1 MSKDP
6 YYQLARNS
14 GAATSADGMSLP
26 SFPSTSFWYD
36 AHAHSSVGISIFPQP
51 PSAADDPGP
60 SSSSSA
66 YNYKQEHCE
75 AKNLQNGREGF
86 ECWTDGLHQSNLQK
100 TFDGQYW
107 SEGSTQ
113 RGFDPPCNVSG
124 GPVEYEPSR
133 HSLQLLSSSEV
144 VPPQQEVHIG
154 GGGGVI
160 AGGSS
165 SSSSSSSMY
174 VMETSSQDEYDDRLT
189 NNSVISSEEYY
200 PHSNS
205 SSDAALCSKKKTS
218 EGAAA
223 SSEDPKK
230 NQKKLKKETK
240 EKVKEEK
247 KCGVCGDAARSMHFG
262 GMACDSCKAFFR
274 RSVQSG
280 AYKNFQCPENEQCP
294 ISKQNRK
301 VCQYCRFKKSQENGM
316 EISWVMSETD
326 RMTLWK
332 NRLAKQRHVQEEK
345 IKDEVYGDLPRT
357 LDPDE
362 ADKLRNLALIQ
373 ESTFASLPY
382 PEDCYGD
389 RVESLANLFVCIC
402 KKLGMFFYKIQ
413 DFGEICKNDQS
424 LLLKNGIG
432 MSIYLH
438 GAYMYDYENEIWPAE
453 NNKEAFKIPR
463 VSMHTLKKFTVYPDA
478 FNAIMKFYKKYG
490 KELKDEIILALMCI
504 IAFFQPDDPQ
514 FRYPGKIQDIQ
525 VTYLEHLRHYL
536 LAKEGDSGVKVTFPK
551 LLVGLADIR
560 EILEF
565 HSKVDIKPTI
575 NHQQI
580 VTQSSLKHQMAAVH
594 DVFAKGS
601 QGFFPDFSSVLTSS
615 EKQHPIWKRNERS
628 LSRRHRQRSGAAV
641 HAGDQFYHPQT
652 NQIFGSDPRTDMIIT
667 NPMDQIDR
675 FIKKHKLSIAQVSEV
690 ADYNG
695 RGALQPK
702 YFKSSY
708 DSSSSR
714 SDNEIEYPQPEA
726 SASRQLQLI
735 PHNSGWE
742 NRCSSPPTDKKRA
755 VEVLCDILKH
765 ISCSN
770 DDDDLLQS
778 LKQNLPPQL
787 LDNLAQKLSPV

>member
-1 MSKDP
+1 MSKDH
-6 YYQLARNS
+6 YYQLPRNS
-14 GAATSADGMSLP
+14 SASSTCSSDGLSLP
-26 SFPSTSFWYD
+26 SFPSTSIWYN
-36 AHAHSSVGISIFPQP
+36 AHGHSPVGINIYPH
-51 PSAADDPGP
+51 PSSAPDDPGP
-60 SSSSSA
+60 C
-66 YNYKQEHCE
+66 YNYEQEHCDT
-75 AKNLQNGREGF
+75 KNMQNGR

-107 SEGSTQ
+107 SEESTQ
-113 RGFDPPCNVSG
+113 RGFDPPCTVTG

-133 HSLQLLSSSEV
+133 HSLQLLSSEV
-144 VPPQQEVHIG
+144 VPQHEVTVG
-154 GGGGVI
+154 GGGGVV
-160 AGGSS
+160 GRGSS
-165 SSSSSSSMY
+165 SGSSSMY
-174 VMETSSQDEYDDRLT
+174 IMESSSQDEYDDRLT
-189 NNSVISSEEYY
+189 NTSVISSEEYY

-205 SSDAALCSKKKTS
+205 SAEMAMCSKKKTS
-218 EGAAA
+218 DLVV
-223 SSEDPKK
+223 SDDPKK
-230 NQKKLKKETK
+230 NQKKLKKDPK

-280 AYKNFQCPENEQCP
+280 AYRNFQCPENEQCP

-362 ADKLRNLALIQ
+362 ADKLKNLAVIQ
-373 ESTFASLPY
+373 ETTFASLPY

-402 KKLGMFFYKIQ
+402 KKLGMFFYKIE

-438 GAYMYDYENEIWPAE
+438 GAYMYDYENETWPAE
-453 NNKEAFKIPR
+453 SNKEAFKIPK
-463 VSMHTLKKFTVYPDA
+463 VTMHTLKKFTVYPDA
-478 FNAIMKFYKKYG
+478 FDAIMKFYKKYG
-490 KELKDEIILALMCI
+490 KELKDEIILVLMCI

-514 FRYPGKIQDIQ
+514 FRCPSKIQDIQ

-536 LAKEGDSGVKVTFPK
+536 IAKEGDTGVKVTFPK

-565 HSKVDIKPTI
+565 HSRVDIKPTI

-580 VTQSSLKHQMAAVH
+580 VTQSSLKNQMTALH
-594 DVFAKGS
+594 DIFAKGS
-601 QGFFPDFSSVLTSS
+601 QGFFPEFSSVLSSS
-615 EKQHPIWKRNERS
+615 ERQHPIWKRGERP
-628 LSRRHRQRSGAAV
+628 LSRRHRQRSGAMV
-641 HAGDQFYHPQT
+641 RAGDQFYHPQT
-652 NQIFGSDPRTDMIIT
+652 NQVFGSDPRTDMIIT
-667 NPMDQIDR
+667 NPMDQIDQ

-690 ADYNG
+690 ADYNSCS
-695 RGALQPK
+695 AVQPK

-708 DSSSSR
+708 DRSSSR
-714 SDNEIEYPQPEA
+714 FGNEREYPQPEA
-726 SASRQLQLI
+726 STARQLQLM

-742 NRCSSPPTDKKRA
+742 NRASSPPTDKKRA
-755 VEVLCDILKH
+755 VEFLCDVLKH
-765 ISCSN
+765 ISCSS

-778 LKQNLPPQL
+778 LRQNLPPQL